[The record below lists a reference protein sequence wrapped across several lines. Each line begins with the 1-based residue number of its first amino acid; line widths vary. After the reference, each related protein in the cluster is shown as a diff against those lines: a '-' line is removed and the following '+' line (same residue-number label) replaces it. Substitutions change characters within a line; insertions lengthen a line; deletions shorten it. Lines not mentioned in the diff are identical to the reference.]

1 MKKPTRAQP
10 DFLDEVIA
18 HGTAEDRKFPRLVE
32 AAVARREL
40 LRRLGRRRVQLGLSQ
55 AQIAEQMGT
64 SQPAVA
70 RLESGE
76 VDARVSTLERFA
88 GAVGTRLEY
97 RLVVPAQRAA
107 APRTRAASV
116 RA

>member
-1 MKKPTRAQP
+1 MKKSTLAQP
-10 DFLDEVIA
+10 DLLEEIVA
-18 HGTAEDRKFPRLVE
+18 QGTAEQPGFVQLVE
-32 AAVARREL
+32 AAGARREL

-55 AQIAEQMGT
+55 AQIAAQMGT

-76 VDARVSTLERFA
+76 VDARISTVERFA

-97 RLVVPAQRAA
+97 RLVVPA
-107 APRTRAASV
+107 
-116 RA
+116 